1 MIGDNLFFFA
11 RDCRAGKEVFS
22 FCTPFFLIAYGKTR
36 KKQGKTPPAAPTAAK
51 TPLLFLCK
59 MEKMFGVLHEN
70 GESTLQSY
78 KRK

>member
-1 MIGDNLFFFA
+1 MHA
-11 RDCRAGKEVFS
+11 VFS
-22 FCTPFFLIAYGKTR
+22 HRIRENAEKTE
-36 KKQGKTPPAAPTAAK
+36 KNAAVAPAVAK
-51 TPLLFLCK
+51 TLLLFLCK